1 MEIFQRYTRAG
12 RPTLPVPSPFL
23 SEKHL
28 QSNSQNK
35 TFNHFKLSNIMTQE
49 VKTELLAKVAS
60 TLENVGIDANA
71 ERRGM
76 PLQAN
81 QTLHPIVTGA
91 DDIHTQTIPAG
102 NGQPERTF
110 LYVDTQEGVRLTPT
124 QITRR
129 GSGIKFNAA
138 TIAGAFTEWI
148 ERVADSKKYSL
159 TVENMFSR
167 PGNNGNMQHSA
178 VFRETIEN

>member
-1 MEIFQRYTRAG
+1 MKQEI
-12 RPTLPVPSPFL
+12 
-23 SEKHL
+23 
-28 QSNSQNK
+28 K
-35 TFNHFKLSNIMTQE
+35 TA
-49 VKTELLAKVAS
+49 LLAKVAS
-60 TLENVGIDANA
+60 TLENVGVGAND

-76 PLQAN
+76 PLQSG
-81 QTLHPIVTGA
+81 QTLHPIVTSE

-102 NGQPERTF
+102 NGQPERKF

-129 GSGIKFNAA
+129 GSGLNFNAN
-138 TIAGAFTEWI
+138 TIAGAFAEWI

-178 VFRETIEN
+178 VFSEAIEN